1 MSAPGFSPPVL
12 PDELAGTVGER
23 FYLMAD
29 RHAEELAVSDDARR
43 LTYQQ
48 LERLVNQAGH
58 AVEAA
63 DPGHARPNVGV
74 LTDQSI
80 DAVVAFLATVVSSR
94 ATIPF
99 GPEAPTERIADLVDQ
114 AGPAV
119 ILTTGA
125 HVHRVPEGVPVVLLD
140 GLGEPDAADVE
151 RLDITATPEDTF
163 AITFTSGSTGR
174 PKGAARSHRS
184 RLQAVERNI
193 RDQGYGP
200 GVHGG
205 NVFEYTSAAYAGSL
219 WFNLLAGGSMA
230 LRDVR
235 HSGGKGLARW
245 LDEERVQ
252 RLLAPA
258 ALVDAMLDDDP
269 PDGLLEHLEVVTFT
283 GDALPAQTAR
293 RLLAH
298 LPAGAEIRSIYGSSE
313 TGGIA
318 EVHVDHDTPL
328 DGEIVPTG
336 AVYPHVLVRIAEPD
350 ERGIGEIHAHTYAL
364 SKGYVDPSAGHD
376 DAFFA
381 DADGTP
387 WFRSGDLGRLL
398 PDGRLELHG
407 RLDFRVKIRSQT
419 IDPSEVERAILRLPG
434 VLETCVVPRPLGPDG
449 ALRLVAY
456 VVTQDGATL
465 STSSVRRGLR
475 EHIPGWMIPQAVV
488 SLDRLPR
495 TIRGKPDR
503 DTMPTPPAGRP
514 DLDVAY
520 AEPSTT
526 LERRVAAAF
535 GQVLELDGTCEVG
548 RDDDFFDLGGDS
560 LLAVSVT
567 VLLGS
572 EGVEVPLSLFVDEPT
587 PAAIARGIEA
597 AVAGGS
603 SADGRVVALQTD
615 GDGLPIYGVHA
626 GAGRILNQ
634 LAFAARTAGTSP
646 WFGIQMHESE
656 KARDLFR
663 PKAQARRYADDL
675 ETWWAEGGDGGAPS
689 ASRPVILSGY
699 SAGAAV
705 AHALAAELGR
715 RGHEVAAV
723 LLIDP
728 TTPGRRPVPRR
739 GKQAL
744 FVLHAVGGRA
754 PALHRVAPQRMAV
767 SGLGAGWYRGEVID
781 VPLVLFRAERG
792 NAEPEV
798 WAELTSAGLE
808 VVPVPGDH
816 HTITEP
822 PDANVLGDAL
832 AAAARAATTS
842 AVGAVTPAP

>member
-1 MSAPGFSPPVL
+1 VL
-12 PDELAGTVGER
+12 PDEFSGTVGER
-23 FYLMAD
+23 FYLMVD
-29 RHAEELAVSDDARR
+29 RHRDELAVTDDSRR
-43 LTYQQ
+43 LTFGQ
-48 LERLVNQAGH
+48 LERLVDQAAH
-58 AVEAA
+58 AVEAM
-63 DPGHARPNVGV
+63 DPDHERPNVGV
-74 LTDQSI
+74 LTDQSV

-99 GPEAPTERIADLVDQ
+99 GPEAPVERIVDLVDQ

-119 ILTTGA
+119 ILTTAA
-125 HVHRVPEGVPVVLLD
+125 HAHRAPDGMPVVRLD
-140 GLGEPDAADVE
+140 ELGEPDDADLE
-151 RLDITATPEDTF
+151 RLPITATHDDTV

-184 RLQAVERNI
+184 RLQAVERNM
-193 RDQGYGP
+193 RTNGYGP

-269 PDGLLEHLEVVTFT
+269 PAGLLEHLEVVTFT
-283 GDALPAQTAR
+283 GDALPTQTAR
-293 RLLAH
+293 RLLTH
-298 LPAGAEIRSIYGSSE
+298 LTPGSDIRSIYGSSE

-318 EVHVDHDTPL
+318 EVRVDHDTPL
-328 DGEIVPTG
+328 EGEIVPTG
-336 AVYPHVLVRIAEPD
+336 SVYPHVTVRIAEPD
-350 ERGIGEIHAHTYAL
+350 GRGIGEIEASTHAL

-376 DAFFA
+376 DAFFT
-381 DADGTP
+381 DPDGTP

-434 VLETCVVPRPLGPDG
+434 VLETCVVPRPLGRDG
-449 ALRLVAY
+449 DLRLVAY
-456 VVTQDGATL
+456 VVPQDGASL
-465 STSSVRRGLR
+465 STSAVRRGLR

-503 DTMPTPPAGRP
+503 QAMPTPPAGRP

-520 AEPSTT
+520 AAPSST

-535 GQVLELDGTCEVG
+535 AQVLELDGTTDVG

-567 VLLGS
+567 VLLGT
-572 EGVEVPLSLFVDEPT
+572 EGIEVPLSLFVDAPT
-587 PAAIARGIEA
+587 PAAIAAAIEA
-597 AVAGGS
+597 GADLAGS
-603 SADGRVVALQTD
+603 DGRIVALQTD
-615 GDGLPIYGVHA
+615 GDGLPVYGVHA

-656 KARDLFR
+656 KARDMFR
-663 PKAQARRYADDL
+663 PKAQARRYADEL
-675 ETWWAEGGDGGAPS
+675 ESWWAQGGDDGGPTAD
-689 ASRPVILSGY
+689 RPIILSGY

-705 AHALAAELGR
+705 AHALAVALR
-715 RGHEVAAV
+715 SRGHAVAAV
-723 LLIDP
+723 FLIDP
-728 TTPGRRPVPRR
+728 VTPGRRPVPHRR
-739 GKQAL
+739 KQVLFTVHAL
-744 FVLHAVGGRA
+744 SGRA

-767 SGLGAGWYRGEVID
+767 SGLGAGWYRGDVLD
-781 VPLVLFRAERG
+781 VPMVLFQAERG
-792 NAEPEV
+792 NADPDV
-798 WAELTSAGLE
+798 WAGLTSLGLE

-822 PDANVLGDAL
+822 PDANALGDAL
-832 AAAARAATTS
+832 AAAARAAAAS
-842 AVGAVTPAP
+842 VGSVTPAP